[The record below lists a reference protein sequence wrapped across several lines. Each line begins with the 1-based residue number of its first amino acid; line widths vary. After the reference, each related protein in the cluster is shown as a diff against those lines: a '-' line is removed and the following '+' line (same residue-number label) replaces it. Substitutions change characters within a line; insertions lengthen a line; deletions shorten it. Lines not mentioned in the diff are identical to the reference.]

1 MTDQTPRNTANIKRT
16 MSSSWP
22 SMHKRKTWVRTY
34 FYDIVWLF
42 LSHHPATDGLSAWSS
57 LHLLWHGHLWWDREG
72 WEGDSLWWHLFLS
85 FWFEN
90 DSKVTLEAQLGLI
103 GGTMGL
109 LTGFSILSGVEIIY
123 FVLRFL
129 WFSLRTSYS
138 AGFSCHSRFEN
149 LRWWL
154 RWNQIWKSVVK
165 KALKCEGRIL
175 IIICTVLMC
184 FFYSLKGRPF
194 IK

>member
-1 MTDQTPRNTANIKRT
+1 MSIFTMPLKRYFPIHRPMRKLTIWINWLALTTTTRGT
-16 MSSSWP
+16 MFSTYSSLPTKERTS
-22 SMHKRKTWVRTY
+22 VRISVYQHFKVILFSHY
-34 FYDIVWLF
+34 FAGSCPIR
-42 LSHHPATDGLSAWSS
+42 SS

-123 FVLRFL
+123 FVLRFF

-138 AGFSCHSRFEN
+138 AGFSCHSRFVD

-154 RWNQIWKSVVK
+154 QWWQKSRSENH
-165 KALKCEGRIL
+165 LSRG
-175 IIICTVLMC
+175 
-184 FFYSLKGRPF
+184 P
-194 IK
+194 